1 MTDRILQDCDINELR
16 ALLAAWNEPAY
27 RAKQIFSKLAAG
39 TDVSDMT
46 DLPKTLRERLKE
58 TFVTRPVGI
67 ETVRSSSDGSKKF
80 LFVLADGNLVEGVY
94 MPHDYGRSACLSTQ
108 VGCRMGCA
116 FCASGIDGRVRD
128 LTAGEILCQAV
139 EMARTGGRLD
149 NIVLMGSGEPLDN
162 YDNVTKFIRLIND
175 PSGVGL
181 GQRSIALSTCGLC
194 DGIRRL
200 ADDGFSVTLSVSLH
214 ATTDENRRKIMPVAK
229 KYTLAELTEAAKYY
243 FSRTGR
249 RIVYEYALIKD
260 NMTVFDVER
269 LARITSGYSAHVNLI
284 MVNPV
289 KERPV
294 IGCTRAEAER
304 FRSRLERTGVSVTIR
319 RSMGADIEGAC
330 GQLRRRYKE
339 KTD

>member
-58 TFVTRPVGI
+58 TFITRPVGI

-214 ATTDENRRKIMPVAK
+214 ATTDENRQKIMPVAK
-229 KYTLAELTEAAKYY
+229 RYTLAELTGAAKYY

-304 FRSRLERTGVSVTIR
+304 FRSPV
-319 RSMGADIEGAC
+319 GA
-330 GQLRRRYKE
+330 RRRQRDD
-339 KTD
+339 TAVHGCGHRRRVRSVAAAI

>member
-1 MTDRILQDCDINELR
+1 MSDRILQDYTISELQT
-16 ALLAAWNEPAY
+16 LMTAWGEPSY
-27 RAKQIFSKLAAG
+27 RAKQIFGKLAAG
-39 TDVSDMT
+39 ISVADMT
-46 DLPKTLRERLKE
+46 DLPKTLRARLSE
-58 TFVTRPVGI
+58 EFVTRPVGI
-67 ETVRSSSDGSKKF
+67 ETVRASSDGSKKF
-80 LFVLADGNLVEGVY
+80 LFVLADGNLVEGVC

-229 KYTLAELTEAAKYY
+229 RFTLSELTDAAKYY
-243 FSRTGR
+243 FSHTGR
-249 RIVYEYALIKD
+249 RVVYEYALIKD

-269 LARITSGYSAHVNLI
+269 LARITAGYSAHVNLI

-294 IGCTRAEAER
+294 AGCTRAEAER
-304 FRSRLERTGVSVTIR
+304 FRVRLERAGVSVTIR

-339 KTD
+339 KNG

>member
-1 MTDRILQDCDINELR
+1 MSDRILQDYTISELQT
-16 ALLAAWNEPAY
+16 LMTAWGEPAY

-39 TDVSDMT
+39 ISVAEMT
-46 DLPKTLRERLKE
+46 DLPKALRARLE
-58 TFVTRPVGI
+58 ESFVTRPVGV
-67 ETVRSSSDGSKKF
+67 ETVRASSDGSKKF
-80 LFVLADGNLVEGVY
+80 LFVLADGNLVEGVC

-175 PSGVGL
+175 PAGVGL

-229 KYTLAELTEAAKYY
+229 RFTLSELIDAAKYY

-249 RIVYEYALIKD
+249 RVVYEYALIKD

-269 LARITSGYSAHVNLI
+269 LARMTAGYSAHVNLI

-294 IGCTRAEAER
+294 AGCTRAEAER
-304 FRSRLERTGVSVTIR
+304 FRARLERAGVSVTIR

-339 KTD
+339 KNG

>member
-162 YDNVTKFIRLIND
+162 
-175 PSGVGL
+175 
-181 GQRSIALSTCGLC
+181 
-194 DGIRRL
+194 
-200 ADDGFSVTLSVSLH
+200 
-214 ATTDENRRKIMPVAK
+214 
-229 KYTLAELTEAAKYY
+229 
-243 FSRTGR
+243 
-249 RIVYEYALIKD
+249 
-260 NMTVFDVER
+260 
-269 LARITSGYSAHVNLI
+269 
-284 MVNPV
+284 
-289 KERPV
+289 
-294 IGCTRAEAER
+294 
-304 FRSRLERTGVSVTIR
+304 
-319 RSMGADIEGAC
+319 
-330 GQLRRRYKE
+330 
-339 KTD
+339 